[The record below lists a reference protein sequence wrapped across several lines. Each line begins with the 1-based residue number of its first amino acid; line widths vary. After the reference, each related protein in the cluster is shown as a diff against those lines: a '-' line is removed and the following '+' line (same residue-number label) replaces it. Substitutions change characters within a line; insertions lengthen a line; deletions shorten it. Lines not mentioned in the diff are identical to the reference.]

1 MQELES
7 EVVRV
12 MKTTATWTW
21 LIGSSTAIAIALGG
35 GACADHAKLSQ
46 LPPTAR
52 RSEWRQR
59 LRWSPSCERAFSQ
72 TRAKEHAGNGL
83 RIVRLDNGWQLI
95 EVRCAEGAYQ
105 PSQEFFGI
113 SPSGTTTAALSV
125 PIATFDDRGVLRWA
139 AAEEVW
145 GAVMLDAGRGE
156 ATIVSVSRGVGDC
169 GTSIVYRIAAESV
182 ITLQVATARGKA
194 CDGNSQAP
202 TSWPVI
208 R

>member
-1 MQELES
+1 MREVES
-7 EVVRV
+7 EVVPS
-12 MKTTATWTW
+12 MKTPATWARLLGT
-21 LIGSSTAIAIALGG
+21 STAIAIAIG

-46 LPPTAR
+46 LAETAR

-72 TRAKEHAGNGL
+72 TRTKERPGNGL

-113 SPSGTTTAALSV
+113 TPSGTTTAVLSV
-125 PIATFDDRGVLRWA
+125 PIATFDTRGMVRWST
-139 AAEEVW
+139 AEEVW
-145 GAVMLDAGRGE
+145 GTVTLDAVRRE
-156 ATIVSVSRGVGDC
+156 ATVVSVSRGVGDC
-169 GTSIVYRIAAESV
+169 GTSIVYRIDAESV
-182 ITLQVATARGKA
+182 ITLEVATARGKA
-194 CDGNSQAP
+194 CDDNSQAP